1 MKKWILLGLS
11 LLCPSAYSMWNEYG
25 VIPST
30 FEVELSAYG
39 AFYRSAYHDGDDAS
53 LSDKE
58 SQLNLI
64 PTIRVR
70 PVKGLEFNFSYPI
83 RDDGLKNSTG
93 TWGPMLGLKY
103 GGPSSAGFLEFVFP
117 AGDKKLLGNGEN
129 PSPALVFGGTNFY
142 GSWESFGVRLHSW
155 YFWDFNKYSADEL
168 YFLVRPEFNFGMIRL
183 GLGFPFE
190 FLFGSDDAWVSNT
203 PGNVRAVG
211 YTDED
216 EFGYTMT
223 ISIEP
228 KVTINLGKFD
238 VEPYFSIPLWEY
250 TNDAAVLLDGFT
262 LGCAMR
268 VKF

>member
-1 MKKWILLGLS
+1 MKKWILLGLA
-11 LLCPSAYSMWNEYG
+11 LLCPSAYSMWNENG

-58 SQLNLI
+58 SQLNLV

-70 PVKGLEFNFSYPI
+70 PVKGLEFNFSYPL

-142 GSWESFGVRLHSW
+142 GSWELVCVRPPSGD
-155 YFWDFNKYSADEL
+155 FWDFNKYSADEL

>member
-1 MKKWILLGLS
+1 MKKWIFLS
-11 LLCPSAYSMWNEYG
+11 FLFAFSSAYSMWNEFG

-30 FEVELSAYG
+30 FEVELNAYG
-39 AFYRSAYHDGDDAS
+39 AFYRSIYHDGDDHS

-58 SQLNLI
+58 SQLNLV
-64 PTIRVR
+64 PTVRIR
-70 PVKGLEFNFSYPI
+70 PVKGLEFNFSYPV

-103 GGPSSAGFLEFVFP
+103 GGASSAGFLEFVFP

-190 FLFGSDDAWVSNT
+190 FQFGSDAAWVSNT
-203 PGNVRAVG
+203 PGNVRAIG
-211 YTDED
+211 YTDDD

-228 KVTINLGKFD
+228 KVTVAIGKFD

-250 TNDAAVLLDGFT
+250 TNDAALLFDGFT
-262 LGCAMR
+262 LGCALR
-268 VKF
+268 AKF